1 LKKLVAGLL
10 VAATLLIGL
19 AGNVF
24 AKGSGETIDPTGNE
38 FFWKTDEAFKGDN
51 FLSWVNSDENYEI
64 FHVTNV
70 EDNHITKKQLRM
82 FKDGYNSNDVG
93 YVGEE
98 AIVLSFDKETN
109 ELYLMIKYHTLSDNG
124 DKENPEADIEKP
136 TEWTDENMT
145 QDWINWAKSQGQ
157 YTTEGSVNTAQ
168 NAGWIYAVGMQPWF
182 DNSAIDYIESM
193 YKLNVTS
200 VEHRTMPDG
209 QPETIFYVTK

>member
-1 LKKLVAGLL
+1 MKKLVAGLT
-10 VAATLLIGL
+10 VAATLVTGF
-19 AGNVF
+19 AGNGF
-24 AKGSGETIDPTGNE
+24 AKGSGETVDPTGNE
-38 FFWKTDEAFKGDN
+38 FFWKTDKAFKGDN
-51 FLSWVNSDENYEI
+51 VLSWVNSDENYEI

-82 FKDGYNSNDVG
+82 FKDGYNSNDIG
-93 YVGEE
+93 YVGGEVR
-98 AIVLSFDKETN
+98 VLSFDKETN
-109 ELYLMIKYHTLSDNG
+109 DLYLMVEYYTLSDNV
-124 DKENPEADIEKP
+124 DIENPI
-136 TEWTDENMT
+136 EWTDETMT

-157 YTTEGSVNTAQ
+157 YTTEGSVNTSQ

-182 DNSAIDYIESM
+182 DNTAVDYIEST